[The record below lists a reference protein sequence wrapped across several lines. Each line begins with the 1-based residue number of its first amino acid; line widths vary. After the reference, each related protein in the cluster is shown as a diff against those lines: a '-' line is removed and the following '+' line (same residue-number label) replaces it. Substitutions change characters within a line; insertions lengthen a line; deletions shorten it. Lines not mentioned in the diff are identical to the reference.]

1 MIQKHSSLLL
11 SIIFKAIVQI
21 FLDLNDGEWVEEAYN
36 AIETIPR
43 SMDHTFDDNNNNE
56 DIDQSND
63 NLVIVNSLIIP
74 NEQITA
80 QVLKRLH
87 QLQQVSFT

>member
-1 MIQKHSSLLL
+1 
-11 SIIFKAIVQI
+11 
-21 FLDLNDGEWVEEAYN
+21 
-36 AIETIPR
+36 
-43 SMDHTFDDNNNNE
+43 MDHTFDDNNNE

-80 QVLKRLH
+80 HVLKRLH
-87 QLQQVSFT
+87 QLQQVQFFLVFSNFLSWEGSFRKL

>member
-1 MIQKHSSLLL
+1 
-11 SIIFKAIVQI
+11 
-21 FLDLNDGEWVEEAYN
+21 
-36 AIETIPR
+36 
-43 SMDHTFDDNNNNE
+43 MDHTFDDNNNE

-80 QVLKRLH
+80 HVLKRLH
-87 QLQQVSFT
+87 QLQQVQFF

>member
-1 MIQKHSSLLL
+1 M
-11 SIIFKAIVQI
+11 
-21 FLDLNDGEWVEEAYN
+21 NDGEWVEEAYN

-43 SMDHTFDDNNNNE
+43 SMDHTFDDNNNE

>member
-1 MIQKHSSLLL
+1 M
-11 SIIFKAIVQI
+11 
-21 FLDLNDGEWVEEAYN
+21 NDGEWVEEAYN

-43 SMDHTFDDNNNNE
+43 SMDHTFDDNNNE

-87 QLQQVSFT
+87 QLQQVGFH

>member
-1 MIQKHSSLLL
+1 M
-11 SIIFKAIVQI
+11 QI

-43 SMDHTFDDNNNNE
+43 SLDSFDENNNPE
-56 DIDQSND
+56 EIDRSND

-74 NEQITA
+74 NEQIAA
-80 QVLKRLH
+80 QLLKRLH
-87 QLQQVSFT
+87 QLQQVEFFRCFSLTVKTLQHTFNLF

>member
-43 SMDHTFDDNNNNE
+43 SMDHTFDDNNNE

-87 QLQQVSFT
+87 QLQQVSFN

>member
-43 SMDHTFDDNNNNE
+43 SMDHTFDDNNNE